1 MTINNA
7 TVEQINVALLDI
19 DKRIKALNAD
29 SETLKSLQNSVKTI
43 KGSLNGTTT
52 TTGMLEALTVNG
64 KTYNGSKAV
73 DAGVQIVKNGGTG
86 VTTQE
91 EINKAFISN
100 LAEGGSDVTDSTEFV
115 SSYAN
120 DNGFSEP
127 GALNTP
133 FKRKFSTVW
142 NYIKDKISSVLGL
155 TKDNYDGKAS
165 TAGTADKAVEVVDYG
180 DTSRTVKVG
189 FAGSS
194 VAADKLDYLAG
205 YTEGNGSSIKI
216 KDVKRTEVIKWLSI
230 PTLRYVDYRTEDYKF
245 TSLTDS
251 KKIELSC
258 FGSDVKE
265 DNVLGFMVI
274 YWNRVPIIAQGDWAK
289 SQGTGSSGLACR
301 LYPLDLFNADTGYC
315 VVRCVYIDNIAH
327 STIH

>member
-43 KGSLNGTTT
+43 KSPLNETS
-52 TTGMLEALTVNG
+52 TGMTKALTVNG
-64 KTYNGSKAV
+64 KTYDGSSEV
-73 DAGVQIVKNGGTG
+73 DAGVQTVKNGGTG

-100 LAEGGSDVTDSTEFV
+100 LDVGVSDVTDGTEFV
-115 SSYAN
+115 SSWAS

-127 GALNTP
+127 EALNTP
-133 FKRKFSTVW
+133 FKRKFSAVW

-155 TKDNYDGKAS
+155 TKDNYGGKAGS
-165 TAGTADKAVEVVDYG
+165 AGTADKAVEVVDYG

-194 VAADKLDYLAG
+194 VPADKLDYLAG
-205 YTEGNGSSIKI
+205 YTEGSGSSIKL
-216 KDVKRTEVIKWLSI
+216 KDVKRTDVIKWLSI
-230 PTLRYVDYRTEDYKF
+230 PTIRYVDYRTENF
-245 TSLTDS
+245 TFTALTDRKS
-251 KKIELSC
+251 LELSC
-258 FGSDVKE
+258 FGPDVKE
-265 DNVLGFMVI
+265 DNVLCFMVI
-274 YWNRVPIIAQGDWAK
+274 YWSKMPVIAQADWAK
-289 SQGTGSSGLACR
+289 SQGTGSSGLKCV
-301 LYPLDLFNADTGYC
+301 LYPAGDAGTGYC
-315 VVRCVYIDNIAH
+315 VVRCVYLDNITYN
-327 STIH
+327 TIH

>member
-7 TVEQINVALLDI
+7 TVEQINVAFLDI

-29 SETLKSLQNSVKTI
+29 IETLKSLQDSVRTL
-43 KGSLNGTTT
+43 KGPLNGTT
-52 TTGMLEALTVNG
+52 GMSKALTVNG
-64 KTYNGSKAV
+64 KTYDGSEAV
-73 DAGVQIVKNGGTG
+73 DAGVQVVKNGGTG

-100 LAEGGSDVTDSTEFV
+100 LDESSSDVTDSTEFV
-115 SSYAN
+115 SSYAS

-133 FKRKFSTVW
+133 FRRKFSAVW

-155 TKDNYDGKAS
+155 TKDNYGGKAS

-189 FAGSS
+189 FAGPS
-194 VAADKLDYLAG
+194 VAANKLDYLAG
-205 YTEGNGSSIKI
+205 YTEGSGGSIKI
-216 KDVKRTEVIKWLSI
+216 KDVKSAEVIKWLGM
-230 PTLRYVDYRTEDYKF
+230 PTIRYADYRTENF
-245 TSLTDS
+245 TFTALTDS
-251 KKIELSC
+251 KKLELSC

-265 DNVLGFMVI
+265 DNVLSFMVI
-274 YWNRVPIIAQGDWAK
+274 YWSGVPVIAQADWAK
-289 SQGTGSSGLACR
+289 SQGTGSSGLKCV
-301 LYPLDLFNADTGYC
+301 LYPAGDAGTGYC
-315 VVRCVYIDNIAH
+315 VVRCAYLDIPY